1 MICDLA
7 CVRLFFMAKEEN
19 PTTKAVLS
27 LLAVGAIIGI
37 AVIAPGVPGAIM
49 KLGRQ
54 FKKYERKRLRQ
65 IVKRLARQ
73 EVISF
78 KQEGEETIVKIT
90 EKGKKKILRF
100 DIDNLQIKEPDIW
113 DGKWRVVLFDVPET
127 KKLAREV
134 LRRKLKELRF
144 YQFQKSAF
152 IYPFECRDV
161 IDFIRATYEIGDFVK
176 YIETKD
182 LEEEEFFRDW
192 FGLD

>member
-1 MICDLA
+1 
-7 CVRLFFMAKEEN
+7 MAKEEN